1 MRTIDRMVAGFRS
14 FRAIYYEQRPERV
27 ASLVEGGQKP
37 EILLVA
43 CSDSRVDP
51 AILMNAEPG
60 ELFVVRNVAALVPPY
75 APDGHYHGTSAALEY
90 AVRDLKVQDI
100 IVLAHSSCGG
110 VSALVAATKHETMPD
125 REFIQP
131 WMSMM
136 AGAVGDEEPA
146 KASQDTL
153 RQSIRNLRSFPF
165 VQNAADLGYL
175 NVHGW
180 WFDMKEGALYRL
192 NEDDGQFVRIE

>member
-1 MRTIDRMVAGFRS
+1 MQTIDRMKAGFRS

-27 ASLVEGGQKP
+27 SGLVESGQKP
-37 EILLVA
+37 QVLLIA

-60 ELFVVRNVAALVPPY
+60 ELFVVRNVAALIPPY

-90 AVRDLKVQDI
+90 AVRDLKVQDVV
-100 IVLAHSSCGG
+100 VLAHSSCGG
-110 VSALVAATKHETMPD
+110 VNALVAANNQEPLPD

-136 AGAVGDEEPA
+136 SDAAGDDPEL
-146 KASQDTL
+146 ASQKTL
-153 RQSIRNLRSFPF
+153 RQSINNLRSFPF
-165 VQNAADLGYL
+165 VQNACELGYL
-175 NVHGW
+175 NLHGW
-180 WFDMKEGALYRL
+180 WFNMKEGALYRL
-192 NEDDGQFVRIE
+192 NEADGSFERME